1 MVCRPRELSGLGL
14 SKGPD
19 EYVTLADAEMNEID
33 CVACPSM
40 KRGESYGRV
49 TDGAPEWQIFAAF
62 TKGTPNEGPARQPV
76 TNTMGLWVNEVFT
89 NQPGYGPAPVER
101 VGGFHRIL

>member
-1 MVCRPRELSGLGL
+1 
-14 SKGPD
+14 
-19 EYVTLADAEMNEID
+19 MNEID

-62 TKGTPNEGPARQPV
+62 TKGTPNEGPARRP
-76 TNTMGLWVNEVFT
+76 
-89 NQPGYGPAPVER
+89 
-101 VGGFHRIL
+101 